1 MSKEIEIDKSKGEA
15 LLKKI
20 VALEKINLKTQQK
33 SDAQMILDIQKEIEE
48 VVQCY
53 SNP

>member
-1 MSKEIEIDKSKGEA
+1 MGRELEIDKAKVDV
-15 LLKKI
+15 LMKKI
-20 VALEKINLKTQQK
+20 VALEKFNLKTQQK
-33 SDAQMILDIQKEIEE
+33 SDSQMILDIQKEIEE